1 MDGNNR
7 WSKKNSQSKIKS
19 YSKGAQ
25 KLLTISK
32 KIFDNYNIKYISA
45 FALSNNN
52 LNRTKSLIDI
62 LKKILLNFLN
72 DEQTILKLNFQII
85 FIGDLKFVGKDLT
98 KKITK
103 IQNINR
109 NKKQKLII
117 FLNYSGRKDINL
129 FYAKNINS
137 SFFNPNLIS
146 KNLLTKNITDP
157 EILIRTG
164 GYQRISDF
172 MLYQI
177 AFTELFFL
185 KKLWPDISSTDVTKI
200 INNYKSINRKF
211 GL

>member
-72 DEQTILKLNFQII
+72 DEQAILKLNFQII

-109 NKKQKLII
+109 SKKQKLII

-137 SFFNPNLIS
+137 SILNPNHIS
-146 KNLLTKNITDP
+146 KYLLTKNITDP